1 MTNSVLK
8 NFGNMPRINKIQIII
23 YVLVCLIH
31 QDERECSISF
41 IQGHGDGEK
50 TFYLSSWRNRLFR
63 TQESQDAEKN
73 KQTYARRQWPDIRSI
88 GNDYILRPLKSVT
101 REIGIVHKLII
112 HIIWFREIGVRGGLP
127 FLTIK
132 KSDRKFNQNLGHSC
146 KAFLTKPTFHINW
159 QFINWGAHLLK
170 PSTYA
175 WSM

>member
-8 NFGNMPRINKIQIII
+8 NFGNMPRINKNEIII

-112 HIIWFREIGVRGGLP
+112 HII
-127 FLTIK
+127 
-132 KSDRKFNQNLGHSC
+132 
-146 KAFLTKPTFHINW
+146 
-159 QFINWGAHLLK
+159 
-170 PSTYA
+170 
-175 WSM
+175 

>member
-8 NFGNMPRINKIQIII
+8 NFGNMPRIYKKSNH
-23 YVLVCLIH
+23 YLHPSLH

-50 TFYLSSWRNRLFR
+50 TFYLSSWRNWLFR
-63 TQESQDAEKN
+63 TQESQNAEKN

-101 REIGIVHKLII
+101 REIGIVHKII
-112 HIIWFREIGVRGGLP
+112 PHILWFREIGVRGGPP
-127 FLTIK
+127 FLTIR
-132 KSDRKFNQNLGHSC
+132 KSDWKVNENLGHSYI
-146 KAFLTKPTFHINW
+146 AYLTLHINW
-159 QFINWGAHLLK
+159 QSINWGAHLLK
-170 PSTYA
+170 PSIYA

>member
-1 MTNSVLK
+1 MTNPVLK
-8 NFGNMPRINKIQIII
+8 NCGNMPRINKNEIII

-50 TFYLSSWRNRLFR
+50 TFYLSSWRNWLFR
-63 TQESQDAEKN
+63 TQESQNAEKN
-73 KQTYARRQWPDIRSI
+73 KQTYARRQWPVFRSI

-101 REIGIVHKLII
+101 REIGIVHKII
-112 HIIWFREIGVRGGLP
+112 PHILWFREIGVRGWPP
-127 FLTIK
+127 FLTIR
-132 KSDRKFNQNLGHSC
+132 KSDWKVNENLGHSYI
-146 KAFLTKPTFHINW
+146 AYLTLHIHW
-159 QFINWGAHLLK
+159 QSINWGAHLLK